1 MAKVIKIENDIIK
14 IGLDNGTIAE
24 VRNCDVPFEVALGDE
39 VQIFQN
45 EIETIVSKV
54 EKTASVDSSGININ
68 VNNNNNNNN
77 TNTSTSVVG
86 KKAVNKVIYCLL
98 IFFLGGFGVHKF
110 YAGYTGAGMT
120 RLLLFWTG
128 IPLIIAFFEFF
139 GALFK
144 HADANGNI
152 LV

>member
-14 IGLDNGTIAE
+14 IGLDNGTITE

-54 EKTASVDSSGININ
+54 EKPSLIDSSGININ
-68 VNNNNNNNN
+68 VNNSNNN
-77 TNTSTSVVG
+77 TNTSTSVAG

-110 YAGYTGAGMT
+110 YAGYTGAGMI
-120 RLLLFWTG
+120 RLLLFWTC
-128 IPLIIAFFEFF
+128 IPLFIAFFEFF